1 MIYYI
6 KPWIYPI
13 ILAIEMIFACIIPYL
28 KSTHDGDVKKDFP
41 YISDTGN
48 KGISASAFS
57 LLFNIYGFLAF
68 INITIRFEQI
78 KVNYSYQ
85 KSRPRYI
92 VNIITTVVGLIS
104 LSGMALVSTFQV
116 GTHEGVHNTGAVLAF
131 GVGVSYL
138 AMQSLFSFFLKDIPG
153 SNIIINIIRIVMSV
167 LQFAFLLGTFIV
179 TIQYKQSNSDL
190 SIKRQAAILEWIL
203 AFLVSFYFLT
213 FIPEFRHYDWRIQLD
228 ETNIKSNKVD
238 INSDSIY
245 NVGSK

>member
-1 MIYYI
+1 
-6 KPWIYPI
+6 
-13 ILAIEMIFACIIPYL
+13 MIFACIIPYL

-131 GVGVSYL
+131 
-138 AMQSLFSFFLKDIPG
+138 DIPG
-153 SNIIINIIRIVMSV
+153 SNIIINIVRIVMSV

-190 SIKRQAAILEWIL
+190 SIKRKAAILEWIL

>member
-1 MIYYI
+1 
-6 KPWIYPI
+6 
-13 ILAIEMIFACIIPYL
+13 MIFACIIPYL

-104 LSGMALVSTFQV
+104 LSGMALVSTFQ
-116 GTHEGVHNTGAVLAF
+116 
-131 GVGVSYL
+131 
-138 AMQSLFSFFLKDIPG
+138 
-153 SNIIINIIRIVMSV
+153 
-167 LQFAFLLGTFIV
+167 
-179 TIQYKQSNSDL
+179 DL
-190 SIKRQAAILEWIL
+190 SIKRKAAILEWIL